1 MIICLNAIRYRLRLT
16 MSDNGGDKKET
27 FNEKDYE
34 QMMIRKRIMDHEMK
48 KINQMNLRQILEK

>member
-1 MIICLNAIRYRLRLT
+1 MIIDLNVISLRLS
-16 MSDNGGDKKET
+16 MSDKKGDGKDN

-48 KINQMNLRQILEK
+48 KINQMNLRQII